1 MERTEAIL
9 IDRIPYRETSLIVQW
24 CAPGLGIFRTMAKG
38 ALRPKSPFVGLMDL
52 FVSADVRFVRARA
65 SDLHTLAEVQWKDPR
80 LGIRA
85 SYSRLLAATYFV
97 KLVTQVVEVETSISL
112 AHDLLVKAL
121 DFLTTREP
129 SLALVNRFEQRLAE
143 ELGIAGTG
151 SFAES
156 IVEAFHRPLP
166 AQRGQLIKRMLE
178 EEKGNRPA
186 APL

>member
-24 CAPGLGIFRTMAKG
+24 CAPGMGIFRTMAKG
-38 ALRPKSPFVGLMDL
+38 ALRPKSPFIGRLDL
-52 FVSADVRFVRARA
+52 FVSADVRFVRARS
-65 SDLHTLAEVQWKDPR
+65 SDLHTLTEVHWKDPR
-80 LGIRA
+80 FGIRA

-97 KLVTQVVEVETSISL
+97 KLVTQVVEVETSISF

-121 DFLTTREP
+121 DFLTTKEP
-129 SLALVNRFEQRLAE
+129 SLALVNRFEKRLAE
-143 ELGIAGTG
+143 ELGVAGTG

-166 AQRGQLIKRMLE
+166 PQRGQLIKRILNE
-178 EEKGNRPA
+178 GKESP
-186 APL
+186 PPV